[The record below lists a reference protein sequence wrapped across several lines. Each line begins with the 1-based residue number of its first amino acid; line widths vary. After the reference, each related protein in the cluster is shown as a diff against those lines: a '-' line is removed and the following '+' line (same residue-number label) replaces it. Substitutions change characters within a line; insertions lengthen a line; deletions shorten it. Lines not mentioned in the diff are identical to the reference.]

1 MRPAVSVITPFAGA
15 DAELDALIGR
25 LETLRVGPEDELL
38 VADNRPRPA
47 PGRRGSVEV
56 VAAAGLRSPAFAR
69 NAGARRARGEWLVFV
84 DADTTP
90 RADLLDAYFAPPPD
104 DEVGILG
111 GGIRDVVDRPTR
123 VARYI
128 ADREKLDA
136 RHALA
141 HPHRP
146 FFQTA
151 NCAVRRSAFER
162 AGGFAEA
169 ARAAEDADL
178 CWRLQDAG
186 WRLEERPEALVEHRA
201 RETLGAFLRQ
211 MAVHGAGTAWL
222 NRRYPGSDPPPS
234 LRQLAG
240 RLSWYPRTAWSR
252 ARRGEREEALF
263 VLIDLLALS
272 AYDAG
277 RLRSNDARR

>member
-1 MRPAVSVITPFAGA
+1 MRPAVSVIVPFAGA
-15 DAELDALIGR
+15 DAELDAVVRR
-25 LETLRVGPEDELL
+25 LEALRAAPGDELL

-69 NAGARRARGEWLVFV
+69 NAGARRAGGEWLVFV
-84 DADTTP
+84 DADTAP
-90 RADLLDAYFAPPPD
+90 RAGMLDAYFVPPPG

-111 GGIRDVVDRPTR
+111 GGIEDVADRPTR
-123 VARYI
+123 VARYVV
-128 ADREKLDA
+128 DREKLDP
-136 RHALA
+136 RHALG

-146 FFQTA
+146 FVQTA
-151 NCAVRRSAFER
+151 NCAVRRSAFEQV
-162 AGGFAEA
+162 GGFEPS

-186 WRLEERPEALVEHRA
+186 WRLEERPEAVVEHRA
-201 RETLGAFLRQ
+201 RETLGALLRQ
-211 MAVHGAGTAWL
+211 LAVHGAGVAWL
-222 NRRYPGSDPPPS
+222 DRRYPGSDPAPT

-240 RLSWYPRTAWSR
+240 RLSWYPRAAWSR
-252 ARRGEREEALF
+252 ARRGDRQEAVF
-263 VLIDLLALS
+263 VLIDLLALY